1 MGKISSWLAKSRM
14 LRCFFSES
22 GVLPKA
28 DRMSE
33 IENEQ
38 EADEKKVENE
48 AVCYL
53 RAVIEC
59 LLQNRGLSYRDMHMV
74 LIDRELRE
82 IPEPGKDEPDTDS
95 DAIFENDND
104 LTGFEWNREEE
115 TIREY
120 VDGQILEALCQITD
134 GLNHLVIY
142 TKRPEYFSDF
152 AKRMLQE
159 YGLIVVLA
167 PKENDR
173 IMPDGLV
180 LDFEYGRQ
188 MKTDFLQEDII
199 YLPIYKKPWQIAEN
213 LDISVPI
220 GYNTVIVKGAIK
232 QDVSSYPDRFERE
245 FYEN

>member
-1 MGKISSWLAKSRM
+1 MGKISRRLAKFR
-14 LRCFFSES
+14 LCGHFLTKDHLLPES
-22 GVLPKA
+22 DFLHGTEGGPKA
-28 DRMSE
+28 E
-33 IENEQ
+33 EW
-38 EADEKKVENE
+38 KVENN
-48 AVCYL
+48 AICCL

-74 LIDRELRE
+74 LIDRELDE
-82 IPEPGKDEPDTDS
+82 VSEPGHEEADTDPAAMS
-95 DAIFENDND
+95 GNGND
-104 LTGFEWNREEE
+104 LTGFAWNREEE
-115 TIREY
+115 AVREY

-134 GLNHLVIY
+134 GLNHLVIC
-142 TKRPEYFSDF
+142 TKRPEYFSAF
-152 AKRMLQE
+152 AGRMLQE

-173 IMPDGLV
+173 VMPDSLV
-180 LDFEYGRQ
+180 CDFEYGRQ
-188 MKTDFLQEDII
+188 MKTDFLQKDVI

>member
-1 MGKISSWLAKSRM
+1 MGKISRWLAKIRM
-14 LRCFFSES
+14 CGHFFTKDHLLPES
-22 GVLPKA
+22 DFLHGTEGEPKA
-28 DRMSE
+28 E
-33 IENEQ
+33 EW
-38 EADEKKVENE
+38 KVENK

-82 IPEPGKDEPDTDS
+82 IPEPGKNEPDTDS

-104 LTGFEWNREEE
+104 LTGFAWNWEEE

-134 GLNHLVIY
+134 GLNHLVIC

-167 PKENDR
+167 PKKNDR

>member
-1 MGKISSWLAKSRM
+1 MGKISRWLAKFRM
-14 LRCFFSES
+14 SCHLFTR
-22 GVLPKA
+22 GRVLP
-28 DRMSE
+28 DTDILSE
-33 IENEQ
+33 T
-38 EADEKKVENE
+38 EAGSEAEEWKVENK
-48 AVCYL
+48 AICCL
-53 RAVIEC
+53 RAVIES
-59 LLQNRGLSYRDMHMV
+59 LLQSRGLFYRDMHMV
-74 LIDRELRE
+74 LIDRELGE
-82 IPEPGKDEPDTDS
+82 LSVLGNEEAELDPDAMS
-95 DAIFENDND
+95 GNGND
-104 LTGFEWNREEE
+104 LTGFAWNWEEE
-115 TIREY
+115 AVREY

-152 AKRMLQE
+152 AGRMLRE

-173 IMPDGLV
+173 VMPDSLV
-180 LDFEYGRQ
+180 LDFEYARQ
-188 MKTDFLQEDII
+188 MKTDFLQKDVI

>member
-1 MGKISSWLAKSRM
+1 MGKISRWLAKFRM
-14 LRCFFSES
+14 SCHLFTR
-22 GVLPKA
+22 GRVLP
-28 DRMSE
+28 DTDILSE
-33 IENEQ
+33 T
-38 EADEKKVENE
+38 EAGSEAEEWKVENE

-53 RAVIEC
+53 RAVIES
-59 LLQNRGLSYRDMHMV
+59 LLQSRGLFYRDMHMV
-74 LIDRELRE
+74 LIDRELGE
-82 IPEPGKDEPDTDS
+82 LSEPGNEEAEPDPG
-95 DAIFENDND
+95 AISGKDDD
-104 LTGFEWNREEE
+104 LTGFAWNWEEE
-115 TIREY
+115 AVREY

-152 AKRMLQE
+152 AGRMLQE

-173 IMPDGLV
+173 VMPDSLV
-180 LDFEYGRQ
+180 LDFEYDRQ